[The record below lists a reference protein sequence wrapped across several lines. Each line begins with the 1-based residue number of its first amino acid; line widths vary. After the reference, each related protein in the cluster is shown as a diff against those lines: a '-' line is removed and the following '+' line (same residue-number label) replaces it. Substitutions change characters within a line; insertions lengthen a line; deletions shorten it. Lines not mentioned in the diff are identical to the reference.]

1 MKLHEITEEQRA
13 AIVQLAGAIL
23 MLEGG
28 HIESPVTIAE
38 CEKILKKQ
46 WPVIDKAKP

>member
-1 MKLHEITEEQRA
+1 MKLHEISEEQRT

-28 HIESPVTIAE
+28 HIENPVTVAE
-38 CEKILKKQ
+38 CEKILDEH
-46 WPVIDKAKP
+46 WPAIAKEKP

>member
-1 MKLHEITEEQRA
+1 MKLHEITEKQRT

-28 HIESPVTIAE
+28 HIESPATVAE
-38 CEKILKKQ
+38 CEKILGKH
-46 WPVIDKAKP
+46 WPVIDKEKP